1 MSGQQSDL
9 DKWQVPAG
17 TKRYGVRI
25 KSLAIVVEN
34 KPVFDEDTLIIG
46 IDDQAAGEFVT
57 LANTTGEQHISID
70 PTQWPVVRDAID
82 FMTQHCRSD
91 KEIS

>member
-34 KPVFDEDTLIIG
+34 KPVFDEDTLIIE

-57 LANTTGEQHISID
+57 VANTTGEKHISID
-70 PTQWPVVRDAID
+70 PTQWPVLKESIE
-82 FMTQHCRSD
+82 FMVNHCRSD
-91 KEIS
+91 KEID